1 MAFTSDSRPSKT
13 MPTLVYSMLL
23 ATGVVSPVPP
33 PPVTSPV
40 TVTRVRGGGEAMV
53 GPVREK
59 VGMKVGEKGW
69 ERGWER

>member
-1 MAFTSDSRPSKT
+1 M
-13 MPTLVYSMLL
+13 
-23 ATGVVSPVPP
+23 
-33 PPVTSPV
+33 